1 MNSLS
6 GTIGTLINEI
16 PRNAR
21 RQVFYMKIKRAGS
34 CKNMSDGKAKDR

>member
-6 GTIGTLINEI
+6 GSIGKSTKS
-16 PRNAR
+16 RHSRAR